1 MSWYAA
7 HAIMY
12 VKFKD
17 GSQDKY
23 PFWENIILIEA
34 ESTDEAFEKAEQRAK
49 EDEGDSRGSFT
60 HEGRPASWVF
70 AGLRRLVSCVEPE
83 EHPKHG
89 TEVTYSEMEETN
101 EADFERLVNGE
112 PVMVWYG

>member
-1 MSWYAA
+1 MAWYTA

-17 GSQDKY
+17 GNQDKY

-34 ESTDEAFEKAEQRAK
+34 TSSDEAFEKAEQRAK

-60 HEGRPASWVF
+60 HEGRPAIRLF
-70 AGLRRLVSCVEPE
+70 AGLRRLVSCVDAE
-83 EHPKHG
+83 ERPNHG
-89 TEVTYSEMEETN
+89 TELTYSEMEVTSK
-101 EADFERLVNGE
+101 ADFEKLVNGE
-112 PVMVWYG
+112 SVMVLYE